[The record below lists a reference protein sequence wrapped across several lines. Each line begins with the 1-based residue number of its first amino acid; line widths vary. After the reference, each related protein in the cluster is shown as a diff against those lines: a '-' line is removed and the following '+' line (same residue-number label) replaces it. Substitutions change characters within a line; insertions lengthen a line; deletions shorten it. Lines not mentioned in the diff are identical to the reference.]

1 MEWVKIPHG
10 EKAKGTTFVAVSDTG
25 LLMRKNGDVVE
36 STYRQKIRLNGF
48 QRVYQFIADNFL
60 VTVRRP
66 DQTHI
71 DHGTHNPVGMN
82 INDVRNLR
90 WCTAAENNRFDE
102 HRSNLSNAKKGHV
115 AWNKGIK
122 MESPSPLKGRK
133 RGSSWNKGLS
143 GEDYTKHFKNGVK
156 NQYTKGA

>member
-25 LLMRKNGDVVE
+25 LLMRKNGEVVE
-36 STYRQKIRLNGF
+36 STYRQKIRINGF
-48 QRVYQFIADNFL
+48 QRVYQIIADNFL
-60 VTVRRP
+60 VTVRRL

-90 WCTAAENNRFDE
+90 WCTAAENNKFAE
-102 HRSNLSNAKKGHV
+102 HCENMSNSKKGR
-115 AWNKGIK
+115 
-122 MESPSPLKGRK
+122 PT
-133 RGSSWNKGLS
+133 WNKGLS
-143 GEDYTKHFKNGVK
+143 GKDYTKHFKNGVK